1 MAESSAVRD
10 IPATDQACFDGFVLA
25 VLAYGEMV
33 REFGCLRLSSEKSFF
48 QGVLSMLCIQVTQ
61 ALLSRPK
68 RGRVFSGIVIYS
80 SVLFLLSTIAVGG
93 EVKLA
98 KMVYVIHR
106 DYSAGVEAYE
116 RENSGQWVNVMSQ
129 IWYDVPI
136 TMTFTSAHCFCRKA
150 LRSFLGSAT
159 WSW

>member
-1 MAESSAVRD
+1 
-10 IPATDQACFDGFVLA
+10 
-25 VLAYGEMV
+25 
-33 REFGCLRLSSEKSFF
+33 
-48 QGVLSMLCIQVTQ
+48 MLCIQVVQ

-80 SVLFLLSTIAVGG
+80 SLLFLLSTIAVGG
-93 EVKLA
+93 EVMFA
-98 KMVYVIHR
+98 KMIYVVHR

-129 IWYDVPI
+129 IWYDFPI
-136 TMTFTSAHCFCRKA
+136 TTTFTSAHCFCRKA

-159 WSW
+159 CSW

>member
-1 MAESSAVRD
+1 
-10 IPATDQACFDGFVLA
+10 
-25 VLAYGEMV
+25 
-33 REFGCLRLSSEKSFF
+33 
-48 QGVLSMLCIQVTQ
+48 MLCIQVVQ

-80 SVLFLLSTIAVGG
+80 SLLFLLSTIAVGG
-93 EVKLA
+93 EVMLA
-98 KMVYVIHR
+98 KMFYVVHR
-106 DYSAGVEAYE
+106 DYSAGVETYE
-116 RENSGQWVNVMSQ
+116 RENGGKWVNVMSQ

-159 WSW
+159 CSW

>member
-1 MAESSAVRD
+1 
-10 IPATDQACFDGFVLA
+10 
-25 VLAYGEMV
+25 
-33 REFGCLRLSSEKSFF
+33 
-48 QGVLSMLCIQVTQ
+48 MLCIQVTQ

-93 EVKLA
+93 KIKLA
-98 KMVYVIHR
+98 EMVYVIHR

-129 IWYDVPI
+129 IWYAVPLP
-136 TMTFTSAHCFCRKA
+136 TTFTSAHCFCRKA

-159 WSW
+159 CSW